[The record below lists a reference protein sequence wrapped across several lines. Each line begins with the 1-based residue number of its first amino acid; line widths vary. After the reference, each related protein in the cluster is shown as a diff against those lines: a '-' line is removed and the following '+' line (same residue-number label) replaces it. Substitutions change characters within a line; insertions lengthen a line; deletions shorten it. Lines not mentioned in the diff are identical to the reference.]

1 MRKLLLITLG
11 ATVALVAQVG
21 LTDDPVVSAYYG
33 SGVHA
38 FYAGHFLQ
46 SHQDLTEAIEGGIQ
60 DPRAFYFRALAKLK
74 LGQQPEADADFIEG
88 ARREVLGLGNYPVAR
103 SLERVQGSD
112 RIRLEQYRTHAR
124 IAAVQ
129 QNRRASE
136 LRYSQIETA
145 TTDVL
150 RRSRPEADTG
160 SGTPRK
166 PTPSPKKKSGDDDLN
181 KGSDPF
187 GDEGETDDVEMP
199 VPEVTEEEDSP
210 EIEEKPAPED
220 ETPVKKKAGDNP
232 FPEVT
237 EEEDST
243 EMEEEPAPEDEKPI
257 KKKAGDDP
265 FDEGDSSSD
274 NTSDQ
279 KETEMEEDAAPED
292 ETPVKKKAGDDPF
305 DEGDS
310 SSDNTSD
317 QKETQME
324 EDAAES
330 DNTADQI
337 EQRNEVE
344 NSAKGDN
351 AQDQMEEQEE
361 INSAAEGDNSADQEE
376 QQMERDSAAGDNQ
389 EMVEEV
395 PDDSAAINRDAHDSL
410 A

>member
-11 ATVALVAQVG
+11 AAVALVAQVG

-199 VPEVTEEEDSP
+199 VPEVTEEEDS
-210 EIEEKPAPED
+210 
-220 ETPVKKKAGDNP
+220 
-232 FPEVT
+232 
-237 EEEDST
+237 T
-243 EMEEEPAPEDEKPI
+243 EMEEEP
-257 KKKAGDDP
+257 
-265 FDEGDSSSD
+265 
-274 NTSDQ
+274 
-279 KETEMEEDAAPED
+279 APED

>member
-150 RRSRPEADTG
+150 RRSRPEAETG

-199 VPEVTEEEDSP
+199 VPEVTEEEDS
-210 EIEEKPAPED
+210 
-220 ETPVKKKAGDNP
+220 
-232 FPEVT
+232 
-237 EEEDST
+237 T
-243 EMEEEPAPEDEKPI
+243 EMEEEPAPEDETPI
-257 KKKAGDDP
+257 
-265 FDEGDSSSD
+265 
-274 NTSDQ
+274 
-279 KETEMEEDAAPED
+279 
-292 ETPVKKKAGDDPF
+292 KKKAGDDPF

>member
-199 VPEVTEEEDSP
+199 VPEVTEEEDS
-210 EIEEKPAPED
+210 
-220 ETPVKKKAGDNP
+220 
-232 FPEVT
+232 
-237 EEEDST
+237 T
-243 EMEEEPAPEDEKPI
+243 EMEEEPAPEDETPVKEKP
-257 KKKAGDDP
+257 GDDP
-265 FDEGDSSSD
+265 FGEGDSSSD

-330 DNTADQI
+330 DDTADQI

-361 INSAAEGDNSADQEE
+361 INNAAEGDNSADQEE

>member
-166 PTPSPKKKSGDDDLN
+166 PTLSPKKKSGDDDPN

-199 VPEVTEEEDSP
+199 V
-210 EIEEKPAPED
+210 
-220 ETPVKKKAGDNP
+220 
-232 FPEVT
+232 PEVT

-279 KETEMEEDAAPED
+279 KETEMEEEPAPED

-324 EDAAES
+324 D
-330 DNTADQI
+330 
-337 EQRNEVE
+337 R
-344 NSAKGDN
+344 
-351 AQDQMEEQEE
+351 
-361 INSAAEGDNSADQEE
+361 
-376 QQMERDSAAGDNQ
+376 
-389 EMVEEV
+389 
-395 PDDSAAINRDAHDSL
+395 PD
-410 A
+410 

>member
-199 VPEVTEEEDSP
+199 VPEVTEEEDS
-210 EIEEKPAPED
+210 
-220 ETPVKKKAGDNP
+220 
-232 FPEVT
+232 
-237 EEEDST
+237 
-243 EMEEEPAPEDEKPI
+243 
-257 KKKAGDDP
+257 
-265 FDEGDSSSD
+265 
-274 NTSDQ
+274 
-279 KETEMEEDAAPED
+279 TEMEEDAAPED

>member
-181 KGSDPF
+181 KGSDTF

-199 VPEVTEEEDSP
+199 V
-210 EIEEKPAPED
+210 
-220 ETPVKKKAGDNP
+220 
-232 FPEVT
+232 PEVT

-257 KKKAGDDP
+257 
-265 FDEGDSSSD
+265 
-274 NTSDQ
+274 
-279 KETEMEEDAAPED
+279 
-292 ETPVKKKAGDDPF
+292 KKKAGDDPF

>member
-11 ATVALVAQVG
+11 AAVALVAQIG

-199 VPEVTEEEDSP
+199 VP
-210 EIEEKPAPED
+210 K
-220 ETPVKKKAGDNP
+220 
-232 FPEVT
+232 VT

-243 EMEEEPAPEDEKPI
+243 EMEEEP
-257 KKKAGDDP
+257 
-265 FDEGDSSSD
+265 
-274 NTSDQ
+274 
-279 KETEMEEDAAPED
+279 APED

-330 DNTADQI
+330 DDTADQI

>member
-166 PTPSPKKKSGDDDLN
+166 PTLSPKKKSGDDDLN

-199 VPEVTEEEDSP
+199 V
-210 EIEEKPAPED
+210 
-220 ETPVKKKAGDNP
+220 
-232 FPEVT
+232 PEVT

-279 KETEMEEDAAPED
+279 KET
-292 ETPVKKKAGDDPF
+292 
-305 DEGDS
+305 
-310 SSDNTSD
+310 
-317 QKETQME
+317 QME

-330 DNTADQI
+330 DDTADQI